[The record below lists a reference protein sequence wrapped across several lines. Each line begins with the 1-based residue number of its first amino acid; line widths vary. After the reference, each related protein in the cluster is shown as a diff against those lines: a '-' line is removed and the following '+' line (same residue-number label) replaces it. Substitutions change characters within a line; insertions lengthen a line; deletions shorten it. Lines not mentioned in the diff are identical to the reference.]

1 MKLLKKKL
9 LFCLTFDQPG
19 LEFAYHSYKYL
30 YFRTSEYEP
39 GSVRDAV
46 NGLTQE
52 GLVDKLKRNRR
63 SWFRVTASGRE
74 VLLKSLGLKARQEPW
89 DKHWR
94 LLIITHKL
102 GASLRPLQRDLQA
115 LGYRRLSRGVY
126 LSGANVSEATR
137 ALLIKNHWLN
147 QAVVIESRRVLGA
160 DDQQLAR
167 NLWHL
172 ESLGRQY
179 DQFISLADRL
189 LRLSRRNLVLL
200 QQAKFGFKTVFDS
213 YFKLLLSDP
222 GLPKALLPPNWQA
235 EASRELFFRLVEL
248 TKTAKI

>member
-9 LFCLTFDQPG
+9 LFSLVFDQPG
-19 LEFAYHSYKYL
+19 LDFTYHSYKYL
-30 YFRTSEYEP
+30 YWRTSEYEA

-46 NGLTQE
+46 NDLVKE
-52 GLVDKLKRNRR
+52 ALVDKLTRNRR
-63 SWFRVTASGRE
+63 AWFRVTASGRQ
-74 VLLKSLGLKARQEPW
+74 VLLKSWHYQIRQEPW

-94 LLIITHKL
+94 LLIITNKI

-115 LGYRRLSRGVY
+115 LGYRHLSRGVY
-126 LSGANVSEATR
+126 LTGANVSEATR
-137 ALLIKNHWLN
+137 ELLIKNHWLN

-179 DQFISLADRL
+179 DQFITLADRL

-200 QQAKFGFKTVFDS
+200 QQAKFGFKAVFDG
-213 YFKLLLSDP
+213 YFKLLLADP
-222 GLPKALLPPNWQA
+222 GLPKALLPPKWPA
-235 EASRELFFRLVEL
+235 DEARELFFRLAEL
-248 TKTAKI
+248 AKTAKV